1 MARMIPSA
9 FDSEATPSPGER
21 EVFQRLRD
29 DPGTEGWVVLH
40 SLGIAN
46 HPRQIQGEADFVV
59 IVPGKG
65 LLVLE
70 VKAHERVRR
79 LPSGEWRLGS
89 RRPTLRSPFQQA
101 DEAMH
106 AVKEKLRGQRGGV
119 GMVPMTSAVLFT
131 HSRFVVSG
139 PMEWHSWQAI
149 DTVALHS
156 RPISALV
163 AGVLD
168 AHRAHLAS
176 IPSAGWFDPA
186 SAAPDSG
193 QSDRILE
200 VLRPS
205 FEFAEPPKLRR
216 QRMERETEAFTQ
228 QQYEVLD
235 MIADNRRCL
244 VRGAAGTG
252 KTFVAVEAARRFAGG
267 GLRVLLCCFN
277 RQLGLWLKEEVAGI
291 DGITAAHLHSY
302 MAGLVPSAR
311 PTAGRDEEFFAEK
324 LPDLALDALL
334 ERESPPFDVLVVDEA
349 QDLMRESYLNVLD
362 STLRGGLSSGQWLAF
377 GDFTRQALYDSDGE
391 GLESLYRRTAG
402 EPAVFMLRHNC
413 RSVPDITFYVE
424 ATSGLDPGYAGT
436 LRPSNDRTAEHLWWA
451 DSDEQQQLLAD
462 RLSRLTRDGFRP
474 DDIVVLSP
482 LRNDQS
488 AAGNCQDPRWR
499 NRLAPFA
506 SPRPG
511 AVRYGTVHAFKGL
524 DSPAIVLTDV
534 DSFGTAREQTLFYVG
549 ASRARDELTV
559 LMSKSARP
567 GFRKQVFKEKAE
579 HDHQ

>member
-9 FDSEATPSPGER
+9 FDPEVTPSPGER
-21 EVFQRLRD
+21 EVFHRLRD

-65 LLVLE
+65 LVVLE
-70 VKAHERVRR
+70 VKAHQQVRR

-89 RRPTLRSPFQQA
+89 HPPSSRSPFQQA

-106 AVKEKLRGQRGGV
+106 AIKEKLRGRSGQAGA
-119 GMVPMTSAVLFT
+119 VPTTSAVLFT
-131 HSRFVVSG
+131 HSRFAVSG

-156 RPISALV
+156 RPISALIS
-163 AGVLD
+163 GVLD
-168 AHRAHLAS
+168 AHRTHLAS
-176 IPSAGWFDPA
+176 TPTAGWFDPA
-186 SAAPDSG
+186 STVPDVG
-193 QSDRILE
+193 QRDRIVE
-200 VLRPS
+200 ILRPS

-216 QRMERETEAFTQ
+216 QRMERETQTFTQ
-228 QQYEVLD
+228 QQYDVLD

-267 GLRVLLCCFN
+267 GLKVLLCCFN
-277 RQLGLWLKEEVAGI
+277 RQLGQWLKEQVGGVS
-291 DGITAAHLHSY
+291 GITAVHLHSY
-302 MAGLVPSAR
+302 MAGLAPSAR
-311 PTAGRDEEFFAEK
+311 PATGSDDGFFTEE
-324 LPDLALDALL
+324 LPDLALEALL
-334 ERESPPFDVLVVDEA
+334 ELEGPPFDVLVVDEA

-362 STLRGGLSSGQWLAF
+362 SSLRGGLSSGQWLAF
-377 GDFTRQALYDSDGE
+377 GDFTRQALYESDGE
-391 GLESLYRRTAG
+391 GLEGLHRRTAG
-402 EPAVFMLRHNC
+402 EPAVFLLRHNC

-424 ATSGLDPGYAGT
+424 ATSDLAPGYAGT
-436 LRPSNDRTAEHLWWA
+436 LRPSNDRRTEHLWWA
-451 DSDEQQQLLAD
+451 DSDEQQRLLAE
-462 RLSRLTRDGFRP
+462 RLTHLTSDGFQP
-474 DDIVVLSP
+474 EDIVVLSP

-488 AAGNCQDPRWR
+488 AAGQCLDPRWER
-499 NRLAPFA
+499 RLVPLGSA
-506 SPRPG
+506 RPG

-524 DSPAIVLTDV
+524 DSPAVVLTDIA
-534 DSFGTAREQTLFYVG
+534 SFGTAREQTLFYVG

-567 GFRKQVFKEKAE
+567 GFRKQVFKEREA
-579 HDHQ
+579 

>member
-9 FDSEATPSPGER
+9 FDPEATTSPGER
-21 EVFQRLRD
+21 EAFRRLRD

-59 IVPGKG
+59 IMPGKG

-70 VKAHERVRR
+70 VKAHQQVRR

-89 RRPTLRSPFQQA
+89 QPPTLRSPFQQA

-106 AVKEKLRGQRGGV
+106 AVKEKLIGHGG
-119 GMVPMTSAVLFT
+119 GLGAVPMTSAVLFT
-131 HSRFVVSG
+131 HSRFAVSG

-156 RPISALV
+156 RPISTLI

-168 AHRAHLAS
+168 AHRAHLTS
-176 IPSAGWFDPA
+176 TPTAGWFNPA
-186 SAAPDSG
+186 STAPDSG
-193 QSDRILE
+193 QTDRIVE
-200 VLRPS
+200 ALRPS

-216 QRMERETEAFTQ
+216 QRMERETQTFTK

-235 MIADNRRCL
+235 MIAANRRCL

-252 KTFVAVEAARRFAGG
+252 KTFVAVEAARRFAGN

-277 RQLGLWLKEEVAGI
+277 RQLGYWLKEETAGV

-311 PTAGRDEEFFAEK
+311 PAARGDDAFFTEE
-324 LPDLALDALL
+324 LPDLALEALL
-334 ERESPPFDVLVVDEA
+334 ERDGPPFDVLVIDEA

-362 STLRGGLSSGQWLAF
+362 SSLRGGLSSGQWLAF

-391 GLESLYRRTAG
+391 GMEALYERTAG
-402 EPAVFMLRHNC
+402 EPAVFILRHNC
-413 RSVPDITFYVE
+413 RNVPDITFYVE
-424 ATSGLDPGYAGT
+424 ATSDLDPGYAGT

-451 DSDEQQQLLAD
+451 DSEGQQQLLAD
-462 RLSRLTRDGFRP
+462 RLTQLTREGFRP
-474 DDIVVLSP
+474 EDIVVLSP

-488 AAGNCQDPRWR
+488 AAAKCQDARWR
-499 NRLAPFA
+499 NRLVPLG

-524 DSPAIVLTDV
+524 DSPAVVLTDIA
-534 DSFGTAREQTLFYVG
+534 SFGTAREQTLFYVG

-559 LMSKSARP
+559 LMSQSARP
-567 GFRKQVFKEKAE
+567 GFRKQVFKEKA
-579 HDHQ
+579 

>member
-9 FDSEATPSPGER
+9 FDPEATPSPGER

-70 VKAHERVRR
+70 VKAHQQVRR
-79 LPSGEWRLGS
+79 LPSGEWRLGNHPPS
-89 RRPTLRSPFQQA
+89 GRSPFQQA

-106 AVKEKLRGQRGGV
+106 AIKAKLRGRSGQV
-119 GMVPMTSAVLFT
+119 GAVPTTSAVLFT
-131 HSRFVVSG
+131 HSRFAVSG

-163 AGVLD
+163 VGVLD

-176 IPSAGWFDPA
+176 TPTAGWFDPV
-186 SAAPDSG
+186 STVPDSG
-193 QSDRILE
+193 QRDGILE
-200 VLRPS
+200 ALRPS

-216 QRMERETEAFTQ
+216 QRMERETKTFTQ
-228 QQYEVLD
+228 QQYDVLD

-267 GLRVLLCCFN
+267 GLKVLLCCFN
-277 RQLGLWLKEEVAGI
+277 RQLGQWLKEEVAGVS
-291 DGITAAHLHSY
+291 GITAVHLHSY
-302 MAGLVPSAR
+302 MAGLAPSAR
-311 PTAGRDEEFFAEK
+311 PMTGSGEGFFTEE
-324 LPDLALDALL
+324 LPDLALEALL
-334 ERESPPFDVLVVDEA
+334 ELEGPPFDVLVVDEA

-362 STLRGGLSSGQWLAF
+362 SSLRGGLSSGQWLAF
-377 GDFTRQALYDSDGE
+377 GDFTRQALYECDGE
-391 GLESLYRRTAG
+391 GVEALHRRTAG
-402 EPAVFMLRHNC
+402 EPAVFLLRHNC

-424 ATSGLDPGYAGT
+424 ATSDLDPGYAGT
-436 LRPSNDRTAEHLWWA
+436 LRPSNDRRAEHLVGG
-451 DSDEQQQLLAD
+451 Q
-462 RLSRLTRDGFRP
+462 RR
-474 DDIVVLSP
+474 
-482 LRNDQS
+482 
-488 AAGNCQDPRWR
+488 AA
-499 NRLAPFA
+499 A
-506 SPRPG
+506 
-511 AVRYGTVHAFKGL
+511 AVGGQTY
-524 DSPAIVLTDV
+524 PA
-534 DSFGTAREQTLFYVG
+534 
-549 ASRARDELTV
+549 
-559 LMSKSARP
+559 
-567 GFRKQVFKEKAE
+567 
-579 HDHQ
+579 H

>member
-9 FDSEATPSPGER
+9 FDPEVTPSPGEK

-46 HPRQIQGEADFVV
+46 HPRQIQGEADFVI

-65 LLVLE
+65 VLVLE
-70 VKAHERVRR
+70 VKAHLQVRR

-89 RRPTLRSPFQQA
+89 QPPTLRSPFQQA

-106 AVKEKLRGQRGGV
+106 AVKAKLIGHGG
-119 GMVPMTSAVLFT
+119 GLGAVPMTSAVLFT
-131 HSRFVVSG
+131 HSRFAVSG

-156 RPISALV
+156 RPVSALIT
-163 AGVLD
+163 GVLD
-168 AHRAHLAS
+168 AHRAHLTSTPA
-176 IPSAGWFDPA
+176 AGWFNPA
-186 SAAPDSG
+186 SAAPDAG
-193 QSDRILE
+193 QTERIQE
-200 VLRPS
+200 ALRPS

-216 QRMERETEAFTQ
+216 QRMERETQTFTK

-235 MIADNRRCL
+235 MIAANRRCL

-252 KTFVAVEAARRFAGG
+252 KTFVAVEAARRFAGS
-267 GLRVLLCCFN
+267 GLKVLLCCFN
-277 RQLGLWLKEEVAGI
+277 RQLGRWLKEETAGVE
-291 DGITAAHLHSY
+291 GITAAHLHSY
-302 MAGLVPSAR
+302 MAGLVPAAR
-311 PTAGRDEEFFAEK
+311 PVASGGDGFFTEE
-324 LPDLALDALL
+324 LPDLALEALL
-334 ERESPPFDVLVVDEA
+334 ERDGPTFDVLVIDEA

-362 STLRGGLSSGQWLAF
+362 SSLRGGLSSGQWLAF
-377 GDFTRQALYDSDGE
+377 GDFTRQALYDSGGE
-391 GLESLYRRTAG
+391 GMEALHRRTVG
-402 EPAVFMLRHNC
+402 EPAVFILRHNC

-424 ATSGLDPGYAGT
+424 ATSDLDPGYTGT
-436 LRPSNDRTAEHLWWA
+436 LRPSNDRTAEHLWWT
-451 DSDEQQQLLAD
+451 DSEEQQRLLAD
-462 RLSRLTRDGFRP
+462 RLSQLTREGFRP
-474 DDIVVLSP
+474 EDIVVLSP

-488 AAGNCQDPRWR
+488 AAGSCRDPRWQ
-499 NRLAPFA
+499 NRLVPFG

-524 DSPAIVLTDV
+524 DSPAVILTDIA
-534 DSFGTAREQTLFYVG
+534 SFGSARDQTLFYVG

-559 LMSKSARP
+559 LMSQDARP
-567 GFRKQVFKEKAE
+567 GFRKQVFKEKAA
-579 HDHQ
+579 

>member
-9 FDSEATPSPGER
+9 FDPEATPSPGER
-21 EVFQRLRD
+21 EVFQRLRN

-65 LLVLE
+65 ILVLE
-70 VKAHERVRR
+70 VKAHQQVRR
-79 LPSGEWRLGS
+79 LPSGEWRLGNNP
-89 RRPTLRSPFQQA
+89 PTLRSPFQQA

-106 AVKEKLRGQRGGV
+106 AVKEKLKGHSGLGT
-119 GMVPMTSAVLFT
+119 VPMTSAVLFT
-131 HSRFVVSG
+131 HSRFAVSG

-156 RPISALV
+156 RPISALIV
-163 AGVLD
+163 GVLD

-176 IPSAGWFDPA
+176 TPTAGWFDPA
-186 SAAPDSG
+186 STAPDSG

-200 VLRPS
+200 TLRPS
-205 FEFAEPPKLRR
+205 FDFAEPPKLRR
-216 QRMERETEAFTQ
+216 QRMERETQTFTQ

-267 GLRVLLCCFN
+267 GLKVLLCCFN
-277 RQLGLWLKEEVAGI
+277 RQLGHWLKDEVAGV

-302 MAGLVPSAR
+302 MAGLAPSTRSVADS
-311 PTAGRDEEFFAEK
+311 DEEFFTEK
-324 LPDLALDALL
+324 LPDLALEALL
-334 ERESPPFDVLVVDEA
+334 ELDGPPFDVLVIDEA

-362 STLRGGLSSGQWLAF
+362 SSLRGGLSSGQWLAF
-377 GDFTRQALYDSDGE
+377 GDFTRQALYDSDGQ
-391 GLESLYRRTAG
+391 GLDALYQRTAG
-402 EPAVFMLRHNC
+402 EPAVFILRHNC

-424 ATSGLDPGYAGT
+424 ATSDLDPGYAGT

-451 DSDEQQQLLAD
+451 DGEEQQRFLAD
-462 RLSRLTRDGFRP
+462 RLTQLTREGFRP

-499 NRLAPFA
+499 NRLTPLG

-524 DSPAIVLTDV
+524 DSPAVVLTDIA
-534 DSFGTAREQTLFYVG
+534 SFGTAREQTLFYVG

-559 LMSKSARP
+559 LMSQSARP
-567 GFRKQVFKEKAE
+567 GFRKQVFKEKAA
-579 HDHQ
+579 

>member
-9 FDSEATPSPGER
+9 FDPEATPSPGER

-46 HPRQIQGEADFVV
+46 HPRQIQGEADFVI

-70 VKAHERVRR
+70 VKAHQQVRR
-79 LPSGEWRLGS
+79 LPSGEWRLGGN
-89 RRPTLRSPFQQA
+89 RPTLRSPFQQA

-106 AVKEKLRGQRGGV
+106 AVKEKLIGHGG
-119 GMVPMTSAVLFT
+119 GLGAVPMTSAVLFT
-131 HSRFVVSG
+131 HSRFAVSG
-139 PMEWHSWQAI
+139 PMEWRTWQAI

-156 RPISALV
+156 RPISTLI

-168 AHRAHLAS
+168 AHRAHLTS
-176 IPSAGWFDPA
+176 TPTAGWFNPA
-186 SAAPDSG
+186 SVAPDSG
-193 QSDRILE
+193 QTDRILE
-200 VLRPS
+200 ALRPS

-216 QRMERETEAFTQ
+216 QRMERETQAFTA

-235 MIADNRRCL
+235 MIAANRRCL

-252 KTFVAVEAARRFAGG
+252 KTFVAVEAARRFAGS

-277 RQLGLWLKEEVAGI
+277 RQLGSWLKEETAGV
-291 DGITAAHLHSY
+291 DGITAAHFHSY
-302 MAGLVPSAR
+302 MSGLVPSAR
-311 PTAGRDEEFFAEK
+311 PAAIGGDDFFTEE
-324 LPDLALDALL
+324 LPDLALEALF
-334 ERESPPFDVLVVDEA
+334 ERDVPPFDVLVIDEA

-362 STLRGGLSSGQWLAF
+362 SSLRGGLSSGQWLAF

-391 GLESLYRRTAG
+391 GMEALHGRMAG
-402 EPAVFMLRHNC
+402 DPAVFMLRHNC

-424 ATSGLDPGYAGT
+424 ATSDLDPGYAGT

-451 DSDEQQQLLAD
+451 DSDGQQRLLAD
-462 RLSRLTRDGFRP
+462 RLTQLTREGFRP
-474 DDIVVLSP
+474 EDIVVLSP
-482 LRNDQS
+482 LRNEQS

-499 NRLAPFA
+499 NRLVTFGPQ
-506 SPRPG
+506 RPG

-524 DSPAIVLTDV
+524 DSPAVILTDIA
-534 DSFGTAREQTLFYVG
+534 SFGTARDQTLFYVG

-559 LMSKSARP
+559 LMSQNARP
-567 GFRKQVFKEKAE
+567 GFRKQVFKEKTA
-579 HDHQ
+579 